1 MSKSLFIGR
10 WQPFHAGHKAL
21 IGSVLREGGKIV
33 IAVRDTPISEKNPYP
48 LEDRVSH
55 IQSIYKKNKNVEV
68 IPIPDIKE
76 VCYGRDVGWG
86 IRKIRLKKEIE
97 EISATK
103 IRNSQKRIVW
113 LTGNVRSGKTS
124 LAYLL
129 KERLNAVVLDG
140 DELRV
145 SISTDLGFSKKDRDK
160 HNMRVAR
167 LAKILNNQNLNVI
180 VSVIAPFRST
190 REKITRL
197 IDPYWIYLKGGEQ
210 GKNMP
215 YEIPKKPH
223 LTIDPSKEA
232 LSDSLEKVIQE
243 VGNLPILTKGVEFQA
258 RPLLTKKDLLSQ
270 KKLRA
275 EQTL

>member
-145 SISTDLGFSKKDRDK
+145 SISTD
-160 HNMRVAR
+160 
-167 LAKILNNQNLNVI
+167 
-180 VSVIAPFRST
+180 
-190 REKITRL
+190 
-197 IDPYWIYLKGGEQ
+197 
-210 GKNMP
+210 
-215 YEIPKKPH
+215 
-223 LTIDPSKEA
+223 
-232 LSDSLEKVIQE
+232 
-243 VGNLPILTKGVEFQA
+243 
-258 RPLLTKKDLLSQ
+258 
-270 KKLRA
+270 
-275 EQTL
+275 